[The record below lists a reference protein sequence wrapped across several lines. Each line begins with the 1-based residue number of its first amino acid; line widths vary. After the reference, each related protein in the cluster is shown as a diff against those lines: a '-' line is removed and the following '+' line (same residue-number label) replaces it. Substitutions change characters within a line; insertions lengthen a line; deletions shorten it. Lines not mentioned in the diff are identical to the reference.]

1 VEEKMRYERQLAFTS
16 GGAGMK
22 KQVLRTVKITG
33 RGQGTYQPP
42 AEAKPGKSGLPKSR
56 GEIPPAPRDK

>member
-1 VEEKMRYERQLAFTS
+1 
-16 GGAGMK
+16 MK